1 MFKRKLAKVIVSLL
15 RRIANV
21 SRAGAKRLMRAM
33 LRSLMAM
40 GRRAKLPVA
49 GFVLPTVTMV
59 MLVVVLLT
67 LAITL
72 RSFDRAQNA
81 RNVRVN
87 QAVLAAASPA
97 LDRAKAKI
105 NFLLKEDP
113 QRPTAT
119 PSDNEMYR
127 IISASDTLAQT
138 PPRDLYTFGDETRL
152 RLRYDLD
159 NNGAIVL
166 NNNTSD
172 PDNAQLEDNEAINT
186 AWRYAVDTDNNG
198 KFDTYTIYGIF
209 FRSPP
214 RNPGTGNFERAR
226 KPLESRTPPMPAK
239 LSDPACAGA
248 VGTSASLVGDSG
260 WYKSEGRLKKS
271 FFVYT
276 VNLPI
281 TQAGAI
287 GLDTDTFEAFKGTTS
302 FSALEYQQDQSRIPL
317 SNNAVVYEDDL
328 EISAFPPLTINGRI
342 FTNSN
347 LLVTTNTTLTLS
359 QVSSQ
364 NSCFY
369 EQENSKIIVAGNV
382 VNGGVINAPNA
393 VNVHLFKK
401 LPDPVDQSLTITTTN
416 QSVTN
421 TAAEVLYNTQAYAQR
436 LALLVSQQ
444 TLADPTGASD
454 PTSVINRKATLTRAQ
469 ALEGYFKERLR
480 KVPFAEVAVGGDSFA
495 PYAQTDPVIL
505 GSGDTLRP
513 VPEWNLPNGTAL
525 VGATSGPGTIAIV
538 PEQLEATYPDP
549 ENPLT
554 EEERL
559 GDRVQVGNNLPAKRW
574 DGAQFIELE
583 PAQQVDGQAVWT
595 GSTEL
600 RTRIS
605 RITQLADV
613 GAADRAGFW
622 EAAAAEKPKTAVDGV
637 GGLRV
642 VTGGGVYERV
652 NSFLPPPTWVD
663 ATTGAI
669 KTAPEKAADPYTPAN
684 TYDDPAT
691 TAVEQYPVVWQDTMP
706 MSPVAQTGS
715 QVYDNIAGS
724 WTPWPGAVQP
734 SQDPSW
740 GTTIESATS
749 KYAKGDLRMRATA
762 VYHYANATLDN
773 NNYDPGTPNSLQT
786 PIACISSY
794 YDPSTSS
801 TGRNLNGLPDVS
813 GQVIPGTNNLAGA
826 QGTTNI
832 GSNNG
837 IVYPPPAT
845 ARPGISATPG
855 ADGLLGGATPTE
867 LERQA
872 NYVFPNGRFAN
883 KPLRDA
889 LLKDPDNR
897 TLADNAA
904 IDATN
909 CSLEIL
915 KGTLAPDDSVIPHGA
930 IKEVAFLDG
939 REIQAIDSDNTN
951 TANVNETFTLSSTL
965 AQPAQLTGNYD
976 LALEERMPLEIR
988 ATVLDINVMREA
1000 LIDQEV
1006 TTGPTPEY
1014 LLPDSGIIY
1023 ATRDD
1028 ALPDRSNRQ
1037 PNATNDGIDEDT
1049 SKTLSPTDSQL
1060 DPTRRPNAIML
1071 INGQRLFRGG
1081 GAAPAPVTTVEEVVR
1096 EKGLTLVS
1104 NLPVYIKGEFNLHTK
1119 REFED
1124 NTASFYDRSNLDEN
1138 FACRQGD
1145 PRLPSCNEGDNWRPA
1160 TVLGDA
1166 VTILTNNFR
1175 EGFRNE
1181 GDFDLRNNAGA
1192 AAVSPRRDQGFYNNN
1207 FVTNGLSSAGFDDTG
1222 ELGGTGTV
1230 LDDISYSGSPS
1241 GSTTGNGL
1249 NSSYFNNFVT
1259 PVQRRGNYPEYLM
1272 EVCTKLP
1279 VSACKEDDWFI
1290 NPVNSTKASSE
1301 VGNPYTISANLAD
1314 TINFKA
1320 GTTVDPPVAE
1330 LQRFPRRVAFK
1341 RVLNTGA
1348 TKNDLDDTP
1357 TDTKVTALGIG
1368 TSGNIEAVDTSN
1380 TSTLPR
1386 SRDNSLWFATAT
1398 SATPYPA
1405 PNFGQTQP
1413 LFFLN
1418 AVTLTGTD
1426 GFELT
1431 DGRIQPPKITAATTP
1446 ISPTTPTPAL
1456 KHQPLLMPILQIQ
1469 SPLGVPTE
1477 GTGFP
1482 TNRGT
1487 ATEQAQNTRWVS
1499 QIDAGVASQELNLI
1513 VGAGDTP
1520 SRPGEFNGGLQNL
1533 PRFLE
1538 GWRQGGVVSQISGA
1552 FVQLNRSAYATA
1564 PLSHRLNDFSQ
1575 RAFSPTGT
1583 AWYHSGYT
1591 IGNNTFSSP
1600 FFMPPGRNW
1609 GFDVG
1614 LLSQSPDLFT
1624 QKFTAPPT
1632 QTKPAEYFREVNRN
1646 DEWVKT
1652 LMCAVSDD
1660 GTDTAIVSSDLRPTT
1675 CP

>member
-97 LDRAKAKI
+97 LDRAQAKI
-105 NFLLKEDP
+105 NYLLKEDP

-152 RLRYDLD
+152 RLRYDL
-159 NNGAIVL
+159 NG
-166 NNNTSD
+166 NTTID
-172 PDNAQLEDNEAINT
+172 PDPPNDTILEDNEAINT

-214 RNPGTGNFERAR
+214 RDPDTGNFERAR

-248 VGTSASLVGDSG
+248 VGTSASLIGDSG

-281 TQAGAI
+281 TETGVAGL
-287 GLDTDTFEAFKGTTS
+287 GTNFEAFKGTTS

-347 LLVTTNTTLTLS
+347 LLVTTNDGLTLS

-393 VNVHLFKK
+393 VNVHLFQK
-401 LPDPVDQSLTITTTN
+401 LPDPVNQGLTITTTN

-444 TLADPTGASD
+444 TVADPTGASD
-454 PTSVINRKATLTRAQ
+454 PTSVINRKPTLTRAQ

-525 VGATSGPGTIAIV
+525 VGTTSGPGTIAIV

-559 GDRVQVGNNLPAKRW
+559 GDRVQVGNNLPAQRW
-574 DGAQFIELE
+574 DGAQFIGLE
-583 PAQQVDGQAVWT
+583 PAQQVDGSEPWT
-595 GSTEL
+595 GSTEI
-600 RTRIS
+600 RTRLS
-605 RITQLADV
+605 RITQLAEV
-613 GAADRAGFW
+613 GATDRASFW
-622 EAAAAEKPKTAVDGV
+622 EQAAAEKPKTAVDGV

-663 ATTGAI
+663 ATTGLI
-669 KTAPEKAADPYTPAN
+669 KTAPTSVAVAYDLTN

-691 TAVEQYPVVWQDTMP
+691 TVEEQYPVVWPDTMP
-706 MSPVAQTGS
+706 MSPLGAGS
-715 QVYDNIAGS
+715 KVYDNSVNNTAAITTDD
-724 WTPWPGAVQP
+724 WLDWPATLPTAQNP
-734 SQDPSW
+734 T
-740 GTTIESATS
+740 TTIDPNTPQ
-749 KYAKGDLRMRATA
+749 YAKGDLRMRATA
-762 VYHYANATLDN
+762 VYHYANATGDN
-773 NNYDPGTPNSLQT
+773 DYEPGTPDPLQS

-794 YDPSTSS
+794 YDPSTSL
-801 TGRNLNGLPDVS
+801 TARNITSLPDVS
-813 GQVIPGTNNLAGA
+813 GDLLLPTTTRPAGNL
-826 QGTTNI
+826 I

-837 IVYPPPAT
+837 VVYGPPG
-845 ARPGISATPG
+845 ARPGDLSAGFDSTT
-855 ADGLLGGATPTE
+855 GLFGGGSD
-867 LERQA
+867 LEIQA

-889 LLKDPDNR
+889 LLKVPADR

-915 KGTLAPDDSVIPHGA
+915 KGKTPDNSLIPDGA
-930 IKEVAFLDG
+930 IREVAFLDG
-939 REIQAIDSDNTN
+939 REIQAIDSSDPDTS
-951 TANVNETFTLSSTL
+951 TPVDETPFVNETFTLSSTL
-965 AQPAQLTGNYD
+965 AQPAQLTGNYN

-988 ATVLDINVMREA
+988 ATVLDI
-1000 LIDQEV
+1000 DQLRTQTITQENP
-1006 TTGPTPEY
+1006 TGPTPEY

-1028 ALPDRSNRQ
+1028 ALPDRSNRP
-1037 PNATNDGIDEDT
+1037 PNSANDGIDEAT
-1049 SKTLSPTDSQL
+1049 SKTVSPTDSRL

-1071 INGQRLFRGG
+1071 INGERLFRGG
-1081 GAAPAPVTTVEEVVR
+1081 GTTPTAVTTVEEVVR

-1124 NTASFYDRSNLDEN
+1124 NTAPFYDRSDLDEN

-1145 PRLPSCNEGDNWRPA
+1145 PRLPSCNEGDDWRPA

-1166 VTILTNNFR
+1166 VTILTEDFR

-1192 AAVSPRRDQGFYNNN
+1192 AAVIPRRDQGFYNNN
-1207 FVTNGLSSAGFDDTG
+1207 FVTNGLSSGAFDADG
-1222 ELGGTGTV
+1222 VLVGTGGIT
-1230 LDDISYSGSPS
+1230 DTDYSANA
-1241 GSTTGNGL
+1241 TGNGL

-1279 VSACKEDDWFI
+1279 VSACTDADWYVDPGTAQLATAAI
-1290 NPVNSTKASSE
+1290 GQSYNST
-1301 VGNPYTISANLAD
+1301 IHQ
-1314 TINFKA
+1314 A
-1320 GTTVDPPVAE
+1320 GTTADPPATA
-1330 LQRFPRRVAFK
+1330 LQRFPRRVAFE
-1341 RVLNTGA
+1341 RNATTNNLANNT
-1348 TKNDLDDTP
+1348 
-1357 TDTKVTALGIG
+1357 TDTNVRALGIDPSG
-1368 TSGNIEAVDTSN
+1368 TIAAFDNSIN
-1380 TSTLPR
+1380 TVPR
-1386 SRDNSLWFATAT
+1386 ISPTNPNNSLWFATAAT
-1398 SATPYPA
+1398 SASPYPA
-1405 PNFGQTQP
+1405 PLFNNTNP
-1413 LFFLN
+1413 LYFIN
-1418 AVTLTGTD
+1418 AVTLSASDGFQFTD
-1426 GFELT
+1426 GLVQPT
-1431 DGRIQPPKITAATTP
+1431 RI
-1446 ISPTTPTPAL
+1446 TTPTTSTPPTPQNPKL
-1456 KHQPLLMPILQIQ
+1456 QPLLLPVLQIHL
-1469 SPLGVPTE
+1469 PVPSTI
-1477 GTGFP
+1477 FP
-1482 TNRGT
+1482 VDRNDQ
-1487 ATEQAQNTRWVS
+1487 ANQAQNTRWVQ
-1499 QIDAGVASQELNLI
+1499 QIDPSVTSQELNLI
-1513 VGAGDTP
+1513 VGAGDIP

-1564 PLSHRLNDFSQ
+1564 PLSHRFDTSPP
-1575 RAFSPTGT
+1575 RSAFSPTGT
-1583 AWYHSGYT
+1583 TELYPNFYL

-1600 FFMPPGRNW
+1600 FFIPPGRNW

-1660 GTDTAIVSSDLRPTT
+1660 GNNTPIVSIDLRPTT